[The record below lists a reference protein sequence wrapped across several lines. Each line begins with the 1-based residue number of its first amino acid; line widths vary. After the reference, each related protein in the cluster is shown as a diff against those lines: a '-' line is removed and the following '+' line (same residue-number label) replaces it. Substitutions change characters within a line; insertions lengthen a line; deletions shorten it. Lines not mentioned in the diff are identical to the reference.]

1 MKQPVIN
8 ICSIEFWDMKVYKT
22 LEKEKAS
29 YVLSLIRFILILR
42 SFFFFFICRYFWG
55 EGGYV
60 TDREF
65 EGIKFEEKT
74 PHPCSYYKAY
84 N

>member
-22 LEKEKAS
+22 LEKEKAP
-29 YVLSLIRFILILR
+29 YVLSLIRFILILCI
-42 SFFFFFICRYFWG
+42 FFKFFICRFVWG

-60 TDREF
+60 TDRETY
-65 EGIKFEEKT
+65 GTKKV
-74 PHPCSYYKAY
+74 
-84 N
+84 